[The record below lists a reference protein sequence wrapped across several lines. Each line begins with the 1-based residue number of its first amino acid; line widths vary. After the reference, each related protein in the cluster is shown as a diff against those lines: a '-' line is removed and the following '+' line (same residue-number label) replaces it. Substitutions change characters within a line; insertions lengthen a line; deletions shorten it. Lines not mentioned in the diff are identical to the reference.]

1 MTLEETIEYNNKKLQ
16 KDVDNLA
23 DEVNRCNS
31 IAAFAS
37 QNIVRMIA
45 RTLRYEVLTM
55 PQAKI
60 LYKQINDQ
68 TLKFAEKCSC
78 TKNI

>member
-16 KDVDNLA
+16 KDVDKLA
-23 DEVNRCNS
+23 DEVNMCNS
-31 IAAFAS
+31 FAAFTS

-45 RTLRYEVLTM
+45 RTLRYEVLTR

-60 LYKQINDQ
+60 LYKQVDDQ
-68 TLKFAEKCSC
+68 TIKFAEKCSC
-78 TKNI
+78 TNK